1 MSDAPTISLLHATK
15 GKPEKALATMRLW
28 AERAYTPALIEYV
41 LAWERSDEASTA
53 FFDATLPTA
62 EMPWFEGGVVAI
74 RGDFGGSAPAWAAAA
89 MASSGELLIQVS
101 DDFEP
106 PGHWDTALLN
116 RLPPDWEK
124 EPLVIAVSDGLRRDK
139 LMTMF
144 ICTTAYAAQK
154 GEFLHAGYQSMF
166 SDDDATFRAYF
177 DQSQGKCRVIEARD
191 LVFRHRHHCADGSVP
206 EDDTYRWQNR
216 PEAYGAG
223 KKLFVERNP
232 TAYGRH
238 AGLWM

>member
-1 MSDAPTISLLHATK
+1 MNTPTISLLHATL
-15 GKPEKALATMRLW
+15 GRPEKALATMRLW
-28 AERAYTPALIEYV
+28 AERAYTPALVEYV
-41 LAWERSDEASTA
+41 LAWEKDDEASTKH
-53 FFDATLPTA
+53 FDEVLPTA
-62 EMPWFEGGVVAI
+62 EMPWADGGVVAI
-74 RGDFGGSAPAWAAAA
+74 RGAFGGSAPAWAAAA

-106 PGHWDTALLN
+106 PEHWDAALLN
-116 RLPPDWEK
+116 RLPEKWET

-144 ICTTAYAAQK
+144 VCTTAYAAQK

-166 SDDDATFRAYF
+166 SDDDATFRAYH
-177 DQSQGKCRVIEARD
+177 DQAQGKCRVIEARD
-191 LVFRHRHHCADGSVP
+191 LVFTHKHHCANPDVP

-216 PEAYGAG
+216 PEAYEAG

-232 TAYGRH
+232 TAYNKH
-238 AGLWM
+238 ASLWM